1 MVTNHCP
8 LLMHQ
13 YSEIFKYLVHLTNLL
28 LYFSNSLISFFYCSL
43 IECNLIIHQYDLSA
57 LIVNKRLNTFNI
69 HKRIRIGL
77 FSFYLIEQLLYKSL
91 YRLTLFR
98 NVHFHYM
105 KNRFISVSVTLTSQY
120 VCYINTLRIWR
131 TV

>member
-1 MVTNHCP
+1 MVTNHRP

-13 YSEIFKYLVHLTNLL
+13 YNEIFKYLVHLTNLL
-28 LYFSNSLISFFYCSL
+28 LYLSNSLISFFYCSL

-69 HKRIRIGL
+69 HKQIRIGL

-91 YRLTLFR
+91 
-98 NVHFHYM
+98 
-105 KNRFISVSVTLTSQY
+105 
-120 VCYINTLRIWR
+120 
-131 TV
+131 